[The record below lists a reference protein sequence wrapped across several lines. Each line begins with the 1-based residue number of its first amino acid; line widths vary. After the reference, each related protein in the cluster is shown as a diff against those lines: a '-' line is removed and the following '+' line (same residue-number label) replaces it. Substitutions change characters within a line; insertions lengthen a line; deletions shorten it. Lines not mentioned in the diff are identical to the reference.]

1 MSHIPNLKSNQQT
14 RQMNRS
20 SLDDLDRA
28 SAPRCDFRVFRRGGR
43 WSWKCGRSG
52 SGSCSATPPPLLL
65 WRHRRCTRCCTLP
78 LLRVP
83 HPLPRPDVQLRC
95 SPPLSLSAERRSSLP
110 LPRRR
115 RLRWPRRRGTARPEA
130 DEGSDGWAGGG
141 EGRARAY
148 RSLKMAPL
156 PPGWSPAGR
165 SGSGEGRRTEDGG
178 RTEKKG
184 RLSSLVY
191 ALSVPLAS
199 F

>member
-1 MSHIPNLKSNQQT
+1 MTST
-14 RQMNRS
+14 G
-20 SLDDLDRA
+20 RA

-43 WSWKCGRSG
+43 WSWIGRSG
-52 SGSCSATPPPLLL
+52 SGSCSATPPQPLLL
-65 WRHRRCTRCCTLP
+65 WRHRRCTRCTLP

-83 HPLPRPDVQLRC
+83 HPLPRPDVQLRY
-95 SPPLSLSAERRSSLP
+95 SPPLSLSLSLSAERRSSLPLP

-130 DEGSDGWAGGG
+130 DEGTDGRAGGG

-165 SGSGEGRRTEDGG
+165 SGSGEGRRTDGEEG
-178 RTEKKG
+178 KAFFP
-184 RLSSLVY
+184 RLRPLCSSRFFLNEIMECGACV
-191 ALSVPLAS
+191 
-199 F
+199 